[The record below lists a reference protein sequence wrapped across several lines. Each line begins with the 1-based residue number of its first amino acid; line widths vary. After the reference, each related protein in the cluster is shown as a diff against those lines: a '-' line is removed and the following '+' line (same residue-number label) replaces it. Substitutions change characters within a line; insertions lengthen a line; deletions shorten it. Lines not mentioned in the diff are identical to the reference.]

1 MFKIS
6 LLNAIN
12 VYTVINFSMKRI
24 VKIKSILYI
33 FQTIYVTFVRLSDDI
48 FEIVV
53 GYLLF
58 EMLQRNANK
67 NTIFCSI
74 YNHFKGLQLEI
85 AVFISWK
92 VQYERAL

>member
-24 VKIKSILYI
+24 VRIKSILYI

-67 NTIFCSI
+67 NTIFCSEF
-74 YNHFKGLQLEI
+74 HT
-85 AVFISWK
+85 
-92 VQYERAL
+92 QYKYII